1 MVGISTSTD
10 AKKTCSIETGNI
22 ETWNRQAQ
30 QGRQLHSFLVRSTRT
45 LKDLVWP
52 NHVSRSEIVA
62 QNGFSWRWFC
72 ESRKLWSNTWARI
85 VSTYICHPNSKS
97 KPYAPIRS
105 YNARTRRKTQRA
117 LGGRGE
123 VHRVIPGIQGTS
135 ATSDIRQKQCT
146 LHCFVAQQGGRIPV
160 TKPKKQ
166 NKLSAYTR
174 SGSCVKTFGPG
185 QTRLAAAQVR
195 TGTRAPTRCDL
206 VALRR
211 RRSRNLS
218 SPAPFSGCSVR
229 AGRGCPAPRPY

>member
-52 NHVSRSEIVA
+52 KPRFSFRNCRPKWVFVAMILWKPKTMKQHMSQNSFNVYLPSEFQKQA
-62 QNGFSWRWFC
+62 
-72 ESRKLWSNTWARI
+72 L
-85 VSTYICHPNSKS
+85 
-97 KPYAPIRS
+97 RS
-105 YNARTRRKTQRA
+105 YQIIQCKDKKKDAEGTWRSRWSAQGHTGNTGHVGNEWHQAETMHASLLRCTA
-117 LGGRGE
+117 GGANSCDE
-123 VHRVIPGIQGTS
+123 
-135 ATSDIRQKQCT
+135 
-146 LHCFVAQQGGRIPV
+146 
-160 TKPKKQ
+160 PKKQ

-211 RRSRNLS
+211 RSRNLS